1 MRAFRHIAGLL
12 ILFGWFVGAQ
22 RASANSP
29 FQESD
34 VRISTIG
41 SDSLRVQPGGVVTV
55 VYHVSS
61 NASGAAESYTPEFD
75 LPEGWALA
83 LGNTPITVKGESP
96 TVRVVLYS
104 IPKSSLSGHYNIR
117 LQLKSA
123 SGETA
128 ASIETSIFVKEVY
141 SMTFEQDNVEAFIPA
156 GKTVQTSFHVSNNG
170 NTPITVAISAK
181 QRPLSQVDLP
191 INSLRLLPGE
201 SQTVE
206 TTIHTDA
213 DVDHSASI
221 GIRYEARIKELKES
235 VIYKTVSFNIVPVYA
250 RVRPKSTGIPLSLTL
265 ESVGDENGISPQA
278 KVATAIEALGGE
290 ISVNAIVSEQ
300 PREKFFGSDQ
310 YVSVQYRRKDLAVKL
325 GDHSASLSPLTING
339 ENGLGAGA
347 TIDRGT
353 WNVKTTVQRT
363 RNTYPTQNQAGLS
376 VGKHLSESSYISV
389 NMLQRS
395 GLYNGSA
402 FTVRSET
409 QPFGPTSRLDA
420 ECGIDSYGALSD
432 PSCSISFAKGSSR
445 WTLRAKGQHAS
456 KSFPGTASGLTQV
469 SKNATFKI
477 NQYFRLDNSL
487 NYLVRD
493 LGVGYTRTNSILKS
507 GVTYTDRVIGGTYY
521 VSLHGI
527 RTQTNYTSLIADLV
541 RRELHV
547 RMSAGYDRRKFG
559 ASLAAEKGGSSSS
572 EDAESGSMQRIRANV
587 RGKLRSSWSI
597 NGSYEWANGNLS
609 ALEGNQMQS
618 LYGLGTTFAL
628 PRGMAFSAT
637 AFLSHVTTSVTQQY
651 VSTRARLSK
660 TFRSGHLLTAQIQF
674 NESTGRQTIRSSD
687 YSLSYSLPLA
697 LPFGAS
703 EEGSTLLNGQIIDL
717 ASGEPISGAL
727 LFLGDNISIT
737 DEKGRF
743 AIPRKTDRS
752 EFLRLDQKSIGYD
765 RIPTTSFPLEITP
778 QDFQGEDLVL
788 TLEPSAVLTGQV
800 DILTYPGDG
809 DQLLGASE
817 SDLINSG
824 GLAGAVIQVSSE
836 THRLRT
842 RSDKSGNFQFGQ
854 LPTGTY
860 KVEFISGNLK
870 EHQRI
875 KQPLVS
881 VIVEAGKS
889 NSLIFEV
896 IPVRKVLRIIKTS
909 SLSIQGV
916 DSFTPE
922 GHSEA
927 VARKST
933 QKAQVEL
940 APTEDVVSVESK
952 NSQQVEAR
960 RSVSWQDMLRDSA
973 VQESRV
979 KKLGAGVAPFYV
991 DVNPGSP
998 KPRFDR
1004 PIHLFLIILSVAFYL
1019 IAIELI
1025 IRNQISKN
1033 RSAIVSIG
1041 KPVWI
1046 WAYRQI
1052 SVYMCL
1058 LVGAG
1063 YFLGPLGGISIA
1075 LGLAGISLSI
1085 EFKEQYQNIGA
1096 ILFLLIKSHV
1106 KTGSWIAYRDS
1117 VAQVTDLNLQ
1127 SITLTFLDG
1136 NVVVLKPFA
1145 LLHVSVSKWKPD
1157 QVRRETIELRVSRIS
1172 NLRTIR
1178 ESVSETL
1185 KEFAPA
1191 GTRQHAHIFFE
1202 DLNAEVTLV
1211 KIKTVIDGNKTSL
1224 SNIEAALERRLRED
1238 GILITSK
1245 VEKSVDTIAVKS
1257 ADTVAAN
1264 SETTEK
1270 NAFPPLRLV
1279 EIKKND
1285 AA

>member
-1 MRAFRHIAGLL
+1 MHAFRHIAGLL

-22 RASANSP
+22 MASANSP
-29 FQESD
+29 FQESN
-34 VRISTIG
+34 VRIATIG
-41 SDSLRVQPGGVVTV
+41 SDSLKVQPGGVVTV

-61 NASGAAESYTPEFD
+61 EASGATENYTPEFD
-75 LPEGWALA
+75 LPEGWGLA

-141 SMTFEQDNVEAFIPA
+141 SMTFEQDNVETFIPA
-156 GKTVQTSFHVSNNG
+156 GKTIQTSFHVSNNG

-181 QRPLSQVDLP
+181 QRPLTQVDLP
-191 INSLRLLPGE
+191 VNSLRLLPGE

-250 RVRPKSTGIPLSLTL
+250 RVRPKATGVPLSLTL
-265 ESVGDENGISPQA
+265 ESVGDENGVSPQA
-278 KVATAIEALGGE
+278 KIATAIEALGGE
-290 ISVNAIVSEQ
+290 ISVNAIISER

-310 YVSVQYRRKDLAVKL
+310 YVAVQYRRKDLTVKL
-325 GDHSASLSPLTING
+325 GDHSSSLSPLTING
-339 ENGLGAGA
+339 ESGLGVGA
-347 TIDRGT
+347 TLDRGT

-363 RNTYPTQNQAGLS
+363 RNSYPTQNQAGLS
-376 VGKHLSESSYISV
+376 VGKRLSESSFLSV
-389 NMLQRS
+389 NLLQRN
-395 GLYNGSA
+395 GLYNGTA

-409 QPFGPTSRLDA
+409 QPFGPTSKLDA

-432 PSCSISFAKGSSR
+432 PSCSVSFAKGSSR

-456 KSFPGTASGLTQV
+456 KSFPGTASGLTQI

-487 NYLVRD
+487 SYLVRD
-493 LGVGYTRTNSILKS
+493 LGVGYTRTNSIVKS

-521 VSLHGI
+521 ITLHGI

-547 RMSAGYDRRKFG
+547 RMSGGYDRRKFG
-559 ASLAAEKGGSSSS
+559 ASLALENGGSTSS
-572 EDAESGSMQRIRANV
+572 EDSESGSMQRIRANV

-609 ALEGNQMQS
+609 ALEGNQKQS

-697 LPFGAS
+697 LPFGTS

-717 ASGEPISGAL
+717 ASREPISGAL
-727 LFLGDNISIT
+727 LFLGDNIAVT
-737 DEKGRF
+737 DENGRF

-752 EFLRLDQKSIGYD
+752 EYLRLDQKSIGYD

-778 QDFQGEDLVL
+778 EDFQGQDLVL

-800 DILTYPGDG
+800 DILNYPGDG
-809 DQLLGASE
+809 DQLLGAAESE
-817 SDLINSG
+817 LIYTG
-824 GLAGAVIQVSSE
+824 GLAGAVIQISSE

-842 RSDKSGNFQFGQ
+842 RTDKSGKFQFGQ

-860 KVEFISGNLK
+860 KVEFVSGNLK

-875 KQPLVS
+875 KQPIVN
-881 VIVEAGKS
+881 VIVEANNV
-889 NSLIFEV
+889 NSLVFQV
-896 IPVRKVLRIIKTS
+896 VPVRKVLRIIKTS
-909 SLSIQGV
+909 SLSIRE
-916 DSFTPE
+916 DDTASPE
-922 GHSEA
+922 DHTDA
-927 VARKST
+927 LTRKSSR
-933 QKAQVEL
+933 KAQVEPL
-940 APTEDVVSVESK
+940 PSNDVVSVETK
-952 NSQQVEAR
+952 KSQQVEAR
-960 RSVSWQDMLRDSA
+960 RSGSWQDLLRDSA
-973 VQESRV
+973 VQESKV
-979 KKLGAGVAPFYV
+979 NKQGAGIAPFYV

-998 KPRFDR
+998 KPRFDS

-1025 IRNQISKN
+1025 IRNQISKR

-1041 KPVWI
+1041 RPVWI

-1052 SVYMCL
+1052 SVYVCL

-1063 YFLGPLGGISIA
+1063 YFLGPLGGFSIA

-1085 EFKEQYQNIGA
+1085 EFKQQYQNIGA
-1096 ILFLLIKSHV
+1096 ILFLLIKSQV
-1106 KTGSWIAYRDS
+1106 KRGSWIAYRDS

-1136 NVVVLKPFA
+1136 NVIEIKPVA
-1145 LLHVSVSKWKPD
+1145 LLHVSVSKWKPE
-1157 QVRRETIELRVSRIS
+1157 QVRRETIEMRVPRIS

-1178 ESVSETL
+1178 ETVSDTL
-1185 KEFAPA
+1185 MEFAPV
-1191 GTRQHAHIFFE
+1191 GTRQHAHILFE
-1202 DLNAEVTLV
+1202 DLNAELTLI
-1211 KIKTVIDGNKTSL
+1211 KIKTVIDGNKTTL
-1224 SNIEAALERRLRED
+1224 SNIEAVLERRLREA
-1238 GILITSK
+1238 GIPISRK
-1245 VEKSVDTIAVKS
+1245 VEKS
-1257 ADTVAAN
+1257 ADTVAAK

-1279 EIKKND
+1279 EINNKD

>member
-1 MRAFRHIAGLL
+1 MLAIRHIAGLF
-12 ILFGWFVGAQ
+12 ILFGWFAGAQ
-22 RASANSP
+22 MASANSP
-29 FQESD
+29 FQETN
-34 VRISTIG
+34 VRIATIG

-55 VYHVSS
+55 VYHVSKE
-61 NASGAAESYTPEFD
+61 ASGSNENYTPEFD
-75 LPEGWALA
+75 LPEGWGLA
-83 LGNTPITVKGESP
+83 LGNTPITVKSESP

-104 IPKSSLSGHYNIR
+104 IPKSSLSGHYKIR
-117 LQLKSA
+117 VQLKSA

-128 ASIETSIFVKEVY
+128 ASVETGIFVKEVY
-141 SMTFEQDNVEAFIPA
+141 SMTFEQDNIETFIPA

-181 QRPLSQVDLP
+181 QRPLTLVELP
-191 INSLRLLPGE
+191 VNSLRLLPGE
-201 SQTVE
+201 SQTIA
-206 TTIHTDA
+206 TSIHTDA

-221 GIRYEARIKELKES
+221 GIRYEARIKEFQES

-250 RVRPKSTGIPLSLTL
+250 RVRPRASGVPLSLTL
-265 ESVGDENGISPQA
+265 ESVGDENGVSPQA
-278 KVATAIEALGGE
+278 KIATAIEALGGE

-310 YVSVQYRRKDLAVKL
+310 YVAVQYRKKDLTLKL

-347 TIDRGT
+347 TVDRGT
-353 WNVKTTVQRT
+353 WNVKTTVQRS

-376 VGKHLSESSYISV
+376 VGKHLSESSYLSV
-389 NMLQRS
+389 NLLQRS
-395 GLYNGSA
+395 GLYNGTA

-409 QPFGPTSRLDA
+409 QPFGPTSRFDA

-432 PSCSISFAKGSSR
+432 PSCSVSFAKGSSR

-456 KSFPGTASGLTQV
+456 KSFPGTASGLTHV

-477 NQYFRLDNSL
+477 NQNFRLDNSL

-493 LGVGYTRTNSILKS
+493 LGVGYTRTNSNLKS
-507 GVTYTDRVIGGTYY
+507 GVTYSDRMIGGTYY
-521 VSLHGI
+521 ITLHGI
-527 RTQTNYTSLIADLV
+527 RTQTNYTSLVADLA

-559 ASLAAEKGGSSSS
+559 ASLAVEKGGSTSS
-572 EDAESGSMQRIRANV
+572 EDAESGSMQRIRTNV

-597 NGSYEWANGNLS
+597 NGSYEWASGNLS
-609 ALEGNQMQS
+609 ALEAHQNQS

-637 AFLSHVTTSVTQQY
+637 AFLSHVTTSATQQY

-660 TFRSGHLLTAQIQF
+660 TFRSGQLLTAQVQF

-727 LFLGDNISIT
+727 LFLGDNISIS
-737 DEKGRF
+737 DERGRF

-765 RIPTTSFPLEITP
+765 RIPTASFPLEITP
-778 QDFQGEDLVL
+778 EDFQGEDLVL

-800 DILTYPGDG
+800 DILNYPGNG
-809 DQLLGASE
+809 GQLLGASE
-817 SDLINSG
+817 SELINTG
-824 GLAGAVIQVSSE
+824 GLAGAVIQISSD

-842 RSDKSGNFQFGQ
+842 RTDKSGKFQFGQ
-854 LPTGTY
+854 LPTDTY

-870 EHQRI
+870 KHQRI
-875 KQPLVS
+875 KQPLVK
-881 VIVEAGKS
+881 VMVEAGKS
-889 NSLIFEV
+889 NSLVFEV
-896 IPVRKVLRIIKTS
+896 ILVRKVLRIIKTS
-909 SLSIQGV
+909 SLSFQGNDTV
-916 DSFTPE
+916 GPE
-922 GHSEA
+922 DHSDTLA
-927 VARKST
+927 KKSS
-933 QKAQVEL
+933 QKAQVEPL
-940 APTEDVVSVESK
+940 PANDELSVESQK
-952 NSQQVEAR
+952 SQRVE
-960 RSVSWQDMLRDSA
+960 SNPSGSWQDMLRDSA
-973 VQESRV
+973 VQESKV
-979 KKLGAGVAPFYV
+979 KKQGAGSAPFYV
-991 DVNPGSP
+991 DVNPGAP
-998 KPRFDR
+998 KPRIDT
-1004 PIHLFLIILSVAFYL
+1004 PLHMFLIMLSVAFYL

-1025 IRNQISKN
+1025 IRNQISKK
-1033 RSAIVSIG
+1033 RSAIVTIG

-1046 WAYRQI
+1046 WAYRQV

-1085 EFKEQYQNIGA
+1085 EFKEQYRNIGA
-1096 ILFLLIKSHV
+1096 ILFLLIKSQV

-1136 NVVVLKPFA
+1136 NVIVLKPFA

-1157 QVRRETIELRVSRIS
+1157 QVRSETIEIRVSRIS

-1178 ESVSETL
+1178 ESVSEAL
-1185 KEFAPA
+1185 MEFAPA
-1191 GTRQHAHIFFE
+1191 STRQHAHILFE

-1211 KIKTVIDGNKTSL
+1211 KIKTVIDGNKTTI
-1224 SNIEAALERRLRED
+1224 SNIEAELERRLRED
-1238 GILITSK
+1238 GILLTRK
-1245 VEKSVDTIAVKS
+1245 VEKTV
-1257 ADTVAAN
+1257 DTVAAK
-1264 SETTEK
+1264 SDTSEK
-1270 NAFPPLRLV
+1270 NDFPPLRLV
-1279 EIKKND
+1279 EIKKKD